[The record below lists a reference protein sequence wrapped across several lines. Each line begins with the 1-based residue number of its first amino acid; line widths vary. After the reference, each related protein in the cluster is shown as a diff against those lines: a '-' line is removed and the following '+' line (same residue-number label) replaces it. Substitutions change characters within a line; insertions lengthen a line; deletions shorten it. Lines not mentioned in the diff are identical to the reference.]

1 MHALLPHLCT
11 QRVDGVEKKTAALH
25 AAVNPI
31 R

>member
-1 MHALLPHLCT
+1 MHALLSHLCT